1 MPKPGRLG
9 RSRLGTGRLTARS
22 LEPQLITGTPPVVQ
36 SVDEGDTAGDA
47 LVSWGSYTPADG
59 YTLDT
64 PVREMNNGA
73 SWVAYNAATTLDAG
87 TFQVR
92 ETIATVEDATIE
104 RTFTSAEVE
113 VAPEIGENAALWG
126 GEPATWGNE
135 PATWGAS

>member
-1 MPKPGRLG
+1 MEIAVLNRRR
-9 RSRLGTGRLTARS
+9 RSAGSLQPIVISGTG
-22 LEPQLITGTPPVVQ
+22 PVVQ

-73 SWVAYNAATTLDAG
+73 GWVAYNAATTLDAG

-92 ETIATVEDATIE
+92 ETVATVEDATIE

-113 VAPEIGENAALWG
+113 VAPEVPAGAVLLEDGSPLLLESGDPVLLEAA
-126 GEPATWGNE
+126 
-135 PATWGAS
+135 